1 MTKIAVIDD
10 DPVLLARMVS
20 LIGMQE
26 NWSCALQAES
36 LGELFE
42 KTNPESSPDVLLLD
56 IQLKEINSLQHL
68 DKIKKLLPN
77 TKVVIMTGYTQD
89 KYVLDA
95 LSGGADGYF
104 VKGGK
109 PADILTA
116 IRNTL
121 TEGAYLGSSAAKAV
135 VNHLRSSNQGRS
147 SYEDMAVLQDDDIA
161 PTLSP
166 REWEV
171 AKLLVNGLSYK
182 AIAAQ
187 FFISINTVRHHVK
200 TIYRKM
206 GVTTKIQLQK
216 KLRTVTQLRE

>member
-1 MTKIAVIDD
+1 MTKIAVVDD

-26 NWSCALQAES
+26 NWRCVIQAGS
-36 LGELFE
+36 LGEFFE

-68 DKIKKLLPN
+68 DKIKKILPSM
-77 TKVVIMTGYTQD
+77 KIVIMTGYTQD

-95 LSGGADGYF
+95 LTGGADGYF

-109 PADILTA
+109 PADVLAA

-121 TEGAYLGSSAAKAV
+121 SEGAYLGSSAARAV
-135 VNHLRSSNQGRS
+135 VNHLRSSGQENS
-147 SYEDMAVLQDDDIA
+147 SFEDIAVLQDDTGA

-182 AIAAQ
+182 TIAAQ

-206 GVTTKIQLQK
+206 GVTTKAQLQK
-216 KLRTVTQLRE
+216 KLRIVTR